1 MAKKSVV
8 KVEAGVVEAG
18 VVEAGV
24 GVVPE
29 VPVET
34 PPVPTVLRPVA
45 AGSFWVLP
53 TGEDKPVH
61 PNRHTGRYSGM
72 GIEQFQN
79 ELYILNRD
87 RFVSVAPDGTERLVG
102 LTDYELA
109 ILWAVEFPGARCDY
123 MRHTD
128 YVASTRTSFVNGRH
142 PSHDPRAVGCGVT
155 YGVDGNLA
163 TKPVRVPTKVAAPV
177 VVPETP
183 AETPAAE

>member
-1 MAKKSVV
+1 MSKNNRRGVV
-8 KVEAGVVEAG
+8 RVEAGVVEAG
-18 VVEAGV
+18 AVESVAV
-24 GVVPE
+24 VVPE
-29 VPVET
+29 PEVVA
-34 PPVPTVLRPVA
+34 PVPTVLRPVA

-53 TGEDKPVH
+53 DGADKPVH

-87 RFVSVAPDGTERLVG
+87 LWTSVAPDGSEVKVG

-128 YVASTRTSFVNGRH
+128 YVASTRTAFVNGRH
-142 PSHDPRAVGCGVT
+142 PSVDPRSTGCGVT
-155 YGVDGNLA
+155 FGIDGKV
-163 TKPVRVPTKVAAPV
+163 THKPVRTPVKPVA
-177 VVPETP
+177 P
-183 AETPAAE
+183 ATTPAAE